1 MSIIFVDQTCGLSES
16 DAKKVG
22 LELLRWNNETEIEN
36 QFGDAFKEAMALD
49 EDIIYL
55 HPARKLSTQVAVAIN
70 FKRTQTVNYKN
81 KFLLI
86 DCGTIGMG
94 YGLCAYMLGIQ
105 NKNYKS
111 TSEQIEYLEHNKFA
125 VLRYSSATGTLNS
138 PIYKIFDGVEEKVG
152 VASGINSATFNEGT
166 KANKRAQTVV
176 GKYNEPRTDTLF
188 EVGVGI
194 NDTSRKTGFMV
205 FDGSSNFG
213 LISPD
218 GSVWKITIDNA
229 GVLTPTKVS

>member
-125 VLRYSSATGTLNS
+125 VLRYSCATGTLNS

-152 VASGINSATFNEGT
+152 VASGINSAKNKIVELIRAQG
-166 KANKRAQTVV
+166 ANIFDYYVFVCGENAQTVADIAKRLNADDRVITYVAV
-176 GKYNEPRTDTLF
+176 GHAL
-188 EVGVGI
+188 EVAFHV
-194 NDTSRKTGFMV
+194 
-205 FDGSSNFG
+205 
-213 LISPD
+213 
-218 GSVWKITIDNA
+218 
-229 GVLTPTKVS
+229 

>member
-1 MSIIFVDQTCGLSES
+1 MSITFVDQTCGLSES

-22 LELLRWNNETEIEN
+22 LELLRWNNEIEIEN

-70 FKRTQTVNYKN
+70 FKRTQPVNYKN

-111 TSEQIEYLEHNKFA
+111 TSEQIEYLERNKFA

-152 VASGINSATFNEGT
+152 VASGINSAKNKIVELIRAQG
-166 KANKRAQTVV
+166 ANIFDYYVFVCGENAQTVADIAKRLNADDRVITYVAV
-176 GKYNEPRTDTLF
+176 GHAL
-188 EVGVGI
+188 EVAFHV
-194 NDTSRKTGFMV
+194 
-205 FDGSSNFG
+205 
-213 LISPD
+213 
-218 GSVWKITIDNA
+218 
-229 GVLTPTKVS
+229 

>member
-152 VASGINSATFNEGT
+152 VASGINSAKNKIVELIRARGANIFDYYVFVCGENE
-166 KANKRAQTVV
+166 QTVADIAKRLNADDRV
-176 GKYNEPRTDTLF
+176 ITYVAIGHAL
-188 EVGVGI
+188 EVAFHV
-194 NDTSRKTGFMV
+194 
-205 FDGSSNFG
+205 
-213 LISPD
+213 
-218 GSVWKITIDNA
+218 
-229 GVLTPTKVS
+229 

>member
-152 VASGINSATFNEGT
+152 VASGINSAKNKIVELIRAQG
-166 KANKRAQTVV
+166 ANIFDYYVFVCGENAQTVADIAKRLNTDDRVITYVAV
-176 GKYNEPRTDTLF
+176 GHVL
-188 EVGVGI
+188 EVAFHV
-194 NDTSRKTGFMV
+194 
-205 FDGSSNFG
+205 
-213 LISPD
+213 
-218 GSVWKITIDNA
+218 
-229 GVLTPTKVS
+229 

>member
-152 VASGINSATFNEGT
+152 VASGINSA
-166 KANKRAQTVV
+166 KNKIVELIRAQGANIFDYYVFVCGENAQAVADIAKRLNTDDRVITYVVV
-176 GKYNEPRTDTLF
+176 GHAL
-188 EVGVGI
+188 EVAFHV
-194 NDTSRKTGFMV
+194 
-205 FDGSSNFG
+205 
-213 LISPD
+213 
-218 GSVWKITIDNA
+218 
-229 GVLTPTKVS
+229 

>member
-22 LELLRWNNETEIEN
+22 LELLSWNNETEIEN
-36 QFGDAFKEAMALD
+36 QFADAFKEAMALD

-55 HPARKLSTQVAVAIN
+55 HPARKLSTQVAVAMN
-70 FKRTQTVNYKN
+70 FKRTQAVNYRN

-86 DCGTIGMG
+86 DCGTVGMG

-125 VLRYSSATGTLNS
+125 VLRYSCATGTLNS
-138 PIYKIFDGVEEKVG
+138 PIYKIFDGIEEKVC
-152 VASGINSATFNEGT
+152 VASGINSAKNKIVELIRAQG
-166 KANKRAQTVV
+166 ANIFDYYVFVCGGNAQTVADIAKRLNTDDRIITYVAV
-176 GKYNEPRTDTLF
+176 GHML
-188 EVGVGI
+188 EVAFHV
-194 NDTSRKTGFMV
+194 
-205 FDGSSNFG
+205 
-213 LISPD
+213 
-218 GSVWKITIDNA
+218 
-229 GVLTPTKVS
+229 